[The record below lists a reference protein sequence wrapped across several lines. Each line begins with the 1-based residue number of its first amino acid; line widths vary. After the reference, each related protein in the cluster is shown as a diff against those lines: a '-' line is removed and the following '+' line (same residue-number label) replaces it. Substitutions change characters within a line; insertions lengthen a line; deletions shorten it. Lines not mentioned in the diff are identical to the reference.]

1 MRRPP
6 VLWFS
11 FTSALC
17 EFRHTVVSLL
27 LHNGVDKI
35 SVADF
40 VGDDP
45 ATLDRYDAHL
55 INDGRVQAANA
66 MNSIIGF
73 ATTEIPA
80 E

>member
-1 MRRPP
+1 M
-6 VLWFS
+6 
-11 FTSALC
+11 
-17 EFRHTVVSLL
+17 
-27 LHNGVDKI
+27 LHDGVDKI
-35 SVADF
+35 YVADF

-45 ATLDRYDAHL
+45 ATLNRYYAHL

-73 ATTEIPA
+73 AATEILA

>member
-1 MRRPP
+1 MK
-6 VLWFS
+6 S
-11 FTSALC
+11 SQ
-17 EFRHTVVSLL
+17 

-45 ATLDRYDAHL
+45 ATLDRYYAHL

-73 ATTEIPA
+73 AATEIPA

>member
-1 MRRPP
+1 
-6 VLWFS
+6 
-11 FTSALC
+11 
-17 EFRHTVVSLL
+17 LL

-45 ATLDRYDAHL
+45 ATLDRYYAHL
-55 INDGRVQAANA
+55 INDRRVQAANA

-73 ATTEIPA
+73 AATEIPA